1 VAREVPEGDIPVE
14 GMISIPDRRRAV
26 PRAAA
31 MIFACAAAV
40 AAPGGAFGQ
49 QERFLPPS
57 VVNAQLDSLERVALT
72 SSSPDERRAAITRIS
87 APGWMRSDQVEGRP
101 AVRYPGI
108 VARLA
113 RIYRQSDD
121 YWTRYSIIRL
131 LIPQVERA
139 DAVAFL
145 EEVAQEPGAEPA
157 TPPDVALIEDKWS
170 LQALAIGA
178 LTRVGP
184 DGEASLRRLHGAGT
198 VRERTARAEL
208 EHLASRGFRTSTED
222 SGLDPWLGRSWEDL
236 AVKGCN

>member
-1 VAREVPEGDIPVE
+1 MQVLMRGWVTTAL
-14 GMISIPDRRRAV
+14 
-26 PRAAA
+26 
-31 MIFACAAAV
+31 AAV
-40 AAPGGAFGQ
+40 AQLGTAGEARG

-57 VVNAQLDSLERVALT
+57 VVNAQLDSLERVALA
-72 SSSPDERRAAITRIS
+72 SPSPDERRAAITRIS
-87 APGWMRSDQVEGRP
+87 APGWIRSEQGEGPP

-108 VARLA
+108 VARLV

-145 EEVAQEPGAEPA
+145 EQVAQEPGAEPVA
-157 TPPDVALIEDKWS
+157 PPDVALIEDKWS

-178 LTRVGP
+178 LIRVGP
-184 DGEASLRRLHGAGT
+184 EGEATLRRLHGAGA

-208 EHLASRGFRTSTED
+208 ERLAGRGFRKD
-222 SGLDPWLGRSWEDL
+222 GGP
-236 AVKGCN
+236 